1 MDLAKP
7 FTKRSSV
14 QGGVYV
20 ATFVV
25 GLVVELIGEIVLYR
39 TIPDDKSNLKARFW
53 ARYVVEVAAAAVVGC
68 IGYVAVEALSHSGW
82 SKTAWLLAV
91 LPTAMFLTSAFVLQ
105 GVNTVLDR
113 TTGVGCVGVVR
124 AAMQAKSQQES
135 QKKVCDNP
143 KP

>member
-1 MDLAKP
+1 MDLARP

-20 ATFVV
+20 ATFAV
-25 GLVVELIGEIVLYR
+25 GLVVELVGEIMLYR
-39 TIPDDKSNLKARFW
+39 TIPDERSNLKARFW

-68 IGYVAVEALSHSGW
+68 VGYVAVEALSQSGW
-82 SKTAWLLAV
+82 SKTSWLLAF

-113 TTGVGCVGVVR
+113 TSGVGCVGVVR
-124 AAMQAKSQQES
+124 AAVQAKSQKEG
-135 QKKVCDNP
+135 QKKVCDTS